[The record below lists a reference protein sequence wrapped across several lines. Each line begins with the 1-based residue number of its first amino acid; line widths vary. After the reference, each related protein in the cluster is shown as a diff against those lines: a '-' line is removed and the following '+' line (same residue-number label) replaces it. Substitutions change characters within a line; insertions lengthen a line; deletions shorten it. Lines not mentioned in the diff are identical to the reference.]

1 MKTFIAA
8 FWGALLAL
16 VVFVMI
22 PVVAFRSHGH
32 KGSLTVTRGATLVQ
46 PLSGNLR
53 DYPVD
58 GFRSPLSDADGTSQ
72 TEMLENLKKAAVD
85 KRITRVLLDMGP
97 LGAGFSKCE
106 ELRQA
111 IHAVR
116 KAGKTVIAW
125 SPVFEPKS
133 YSVAVACDSIAMI
146 PSGQFVFTGFDQQ
159 RMYVK
164 GLLDKIGLHENVD
177 RIESYKSAA
186 EMTMR
191 TDMSPAARENAQRL
205 LDDQVRAFR
214 AALREERGLTDADI
228 DDLLAHPLMTAEDA
242 LARKLID
249 RCVHHEELISAWRGQ
264 RSKSKL
270 VEADDY
276 IEVEPGT
283 LGLKGKKTIAV
294 VHGQGMILEGGS
306 GEAPLVGE
314 TLGSDSFI
322 REMDRA
328 AEDDDVAALVLRL
341 DTGGG
346 DAWASDAIGREV
358 ERIKAKKPVIV
369 SMGDACASGG
379 YVIAYRATSIV
390 ALPSTL
396 TGSIGSI
403 TGKYNL
409 AGLNA
414 KLGLSYDGVS
424 WGPHAQMFSGLT
436 DWTPEEKAMVRE
448 DHWKGY
454 NRWIAAVAESRRMTV
469 AEVDSLGR
477 GRVWTGR
484 EALGLKLVDK
494 LGGLDVALDEAKEKA
509 GIRAG
514 DKVTVRHYPRAR
526 SFLESLL
533 KGEGEDFVLQWMT
546 RTVGQRLERV
556 RATLQSREWLVMD
569 GPF

>member
-16 VVFVMI
+16 FVFVMI
-22 PVVAFRSHGH
+22 PVVALKSHGH
-32 KGSLTVTRGATLVQ
+32 KGAAAVPARATLVQ
-46 PLSGNLR
+46 PLSGGLR

-58 GFRSPLSDADGTSQ
+58 GFRSPFSDADGTSQ
-72 TEMLENLKKAAVD
+72 TEILENLKKAAVD
-85 KRITRVLLDMGP
+85 KRITRVFLDMGP

-106 ELRQA
+106 ELREA

-133 YSVAVACDSIAMI
+133 YSVAVACDSIEMI
-146 PSGQFVFTGFDQQ
+146 PSGQFVFTGFDSE

-164 GLLDKIGLHENVD
+164 GLLDKLGVHENVD

-191 TDMSPAARENAQRL
+191 TDMSPAARENAQRM
-205 LDDQVRAFR
+205 LDDQVAAFR

-228 DDLLAHPLMTAEDA
+228 DDLLAHPLMTSEDA
-242 LARKLID
+242 LARRLID
-249 RCVHHEELISAWRGQ
+249 RCVHREELVDAWRGE
-264 RSKSKL
+264 RSHSRL
-270 VEADDY
+270 VDADDY
-276 IEVEPGT
+276 IEVDPAT
-283 LGLKGKKTIAV
+283 LGFKGAKTIAV
-294 VHGQGMILEGGS
+294 VHGQGLIVQGGS

-328 AEDDDVAALVLRL
+328 AEDDHVAALVLRL

-358 ERIKAKKPVIV
+358 ERIKETKPVII

-379 YVIAYRATSIV
+379 YVIAYRATEIV
-390 ALPSTL
+390 CLPSTL

-403 TGKYNL
+403 TGKYNM
-409 AGLNA
+409 AGLNE
-414 KLGLSYDGVS
+414 KLGLTYDGVT
-424 WGPHAQMFSGLT
+424 WGPHARMFSGLT

-454 NRWIAAVAESRRMTV
+454 NRWIAGVAEQRKMTV

-484 EALGLKLVDK
+484 EALPLKLVDR
-494 LGGLDVALDEAKEKA
+494 LGGLDVAIEEARAKA

-514 DKVTVRHYPRAR
+514 DKVTVTHYPRAR
-526 SFLESLL
+526 TFLESLL
-533 KGEGEDFVLQWMT
+533 KGEGDDFMFQWMT
-546 RTVGQRLERV
+546 SAVGRRLERA
-556 RATLQSREWLVMD
+556 RATLVDREWLVMD
-569 GPF
+569 APR